1 MISEKYLAGF
11 IDADGHFGVRYR
23 VGATPDLIFVLSQRI
38 DRVYVIQDLREMFD
52 VAAAITVKGKYANLS
67 LRCGPAVRV
76 MERLAKY
83 MVMRR
88 RYVEWLLVA
97 RKLWPV
103 MRDQS
108 DIAKVKAEVK
118 AARRWCDSDAEL
130 PNYPTRKWMAGY
142 IDADGCFSGRMCNHT
157 FYPKL
162 TFLTEPFDT
171 EAIRLVHKAFGGA
184 MHTNKDGNVVLDIS
198 LGDPSKAIEVLE
210 FCAPHL
216 EAKKAVAYFL
226 LGCAKNGNFRD
237 GDTIHKIVKQLNSQE
252 QRLSDPTSEAARLL
266 STVKFDIPKMR
277 QGRPPG
283 VKDTKPRKPKMK
295 R

>member
-23 VGATPDLIFVLSQRI
+23 IGATPDLIFVLSQRI

-88 RYVEWLLVA
+88 RYVEWLLVS

-142 IDADGCFSGRMCNHT
+142 IDADGCFIANATNSGCYARLS
-157 FYPKL
+157 FV
-162 TFLTEPFDT
+162 TEPFDT
-171 EAIRLVHKAFGGA
+171 EAIRLLHKAFGGSI
-184 MHTNKDGNVVLDIS
+184 HTMKCGNVAYSLY

-283 VKDTKPRKPKMK
+283 VKETRPRKPKMK